1 MVEEEGPI
9 CPRHSGEVHM
19 RLRTIHSDHSR
30 PDRLLG
36 LYECPECGYERRL
49 PIELRAQAVP
59 A

>member
-1 MVEEEGPI
+1 
-9 CPRHSGEVHM
+9 M
-19 RLRTIHSDHSR
+19 RLRTIHSEHSR

-49 PIELRAQAVP
+49 PIELRAQVVP

>member
-1 MVEEEGPI
+1 MVEEEKLT
-9 CPRHSGEVHM
+9 CPRHPGNIRM
-19 RLRTIHSDHSR
+19 LLRTIHSESAR
-30 PDRLLG
+30 PDRLVG

>member
-1 MVEEEGPI
+1 
-9 CPRHSGEVHM
+9 M

-49 PIELRAQAVP
+49 PIDLRAQAVP